1 MGCVLAFAVKPGSG
15 TVMRVKIEYDDRA
28 VQKELKR
35 LAKAAG
41 LVNDDF
47 VDYAASVAQNRVVK
61 NVQPFGLT
69 GKAKDLGEAAV
80 WSSLRNAFKV
90 VGNNYN
96 GRDLVT
102 GISEVHQ
109 LHQRAR
115 NSRGRVGH
123 KRANRPKVK
132 YGLFK
137 TYGNKVIAKV
147 GGGKGGFA
155 SKSDIL
161 KNRGIQGWVKRH
173 SNAGSARRVGRINSV
188 EWRFDNDKSYT
199 KDSWVMGQSKLQS
212 ILDAQRATLKA
223 SLRGK
228 LRRMGK
234 L

>member
-1 MGCVLAFAVKPGSG
+1 
-15 TVMRVKIEYDDRA
+15 MRVKVEYDDRA
-28 VQKELKR
+28 VQKELRK

-96 GRDLVT
+96 GSDLVT
-102 GISEVHQ
+102 GISDAHQ

-123 KRANRPKVK
+123 KRANRPKIK
-132 YGLFK
+132 YSLFK
-137 TYGNKVIAKV
+137 TYGNRVIAKV
-147 GGGKGGFA
+147 GGAKGGFA
-155 SKSDIL
+155 SKSAIL
-161 KNRGIQGWVKRH
+161 KNRGFQVWVKRH
-173 SNAGSARRVGRINSV
+173 SNGGSAVRSKRGNSV
-188 EWRFDNDKSYT
+188 EWKFANDKSHT
-199 KDSWVMGQSKLQS
+199 KDSWVLGGAKLQS
-212 ILDAQRATLKA
+212 LLDAQATTLKN
-223 SLRGK
+223 SLKGRLRKLGK
-228 LRRMGK
+228 L
-234 L
+234 